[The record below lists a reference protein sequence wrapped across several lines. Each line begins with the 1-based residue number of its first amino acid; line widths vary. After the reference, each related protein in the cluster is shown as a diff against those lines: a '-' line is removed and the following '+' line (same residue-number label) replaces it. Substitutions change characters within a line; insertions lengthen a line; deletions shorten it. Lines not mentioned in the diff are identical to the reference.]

1 MREGTSGASPRARR
15 PGLHSVAAQ
24 VFVLQ
29 LLVVLLLAAL
39 SAVSLV
45 YETRSQAVRGARHQ
59 ALAVAAGVASSPGV
73 AAALQ
78 SPDPTAVLQPMAE
91 QARRTSGVDFVAVL
105 NRDGVRYTDVRP
117 DLIGKR
123 ASGDFSRALAG
134 ESYTELFRGAP
145 TDAVRAAVPVT
156 GTDQKVV
163 GIVTAGLEIST
174 VSSTFYRQLPLL
186 AAGAAGSLALATGA
200 AWLVSRRLRRQTHGL
215 GPAEV
220 TRMYEHHDAVLH
232 AVREGVL
239 VIGEDGRLLLANDE
253 ARRLLQLP
261 ADAEQ
266 RPLGSLGLTASTTRL
281 LASERGVDDA
291 VQLVGGRLLAVNVR
305 RTSRDG
311 GGPAGS
317 VATLRDTTEL
327 RALAGRADVAR
338 ERLEL
343 LYRASAEIGSTLDVV
358 RTAEELAELVVPQ
371 FADVVTVDLFEPVL
385 RGDEPAPGVATSV
398 RRAAVRGAVETWPW
412 HEAGSALEYGRLAQQ
427 RRAIEGEDAVLVT
440 DLARSQDWRVTD
452 PEGARRVLRLGF
464 HSLITVPLRARGV
477 VLGFVMFWRGPLPP
491 FQPDDVSPAE
501 ELTARAAVCIDNA
514 RRYTREHATAVSLQR
529 SLLPRGLPPQDAVEV
544 AHRYLPAR
552 SGVGGDW
559 FDVIPLSG
567 ARVALVAGDVV
578 GHGLQAAAT
587 MGRLRTAVLNFSALD
602 LPPQDLLFHLD
613 QLVMRLDAADQT
625 GGEGHTVTGA
635 SVVYAVYDP
644 TDGRCVI
651 ACAGHPPPALV
662 RPDGSVE
669 FVDVPA
675 NLLLGLESVSFQ
687 TAEIDVPQGSR
698 LVLYTDGLVEGRSG
712 DIGTGLEL
720 LRSALARSGPDVEST
735 CGTVIDALVPDRS
748 RDDVA
753 LLVAATRR
761 FPAENMAQWDVPSDF
776 AAVGDVRARCMRQ
789 LESWGLDETAFTTEL
804 VLSELITNAVR
815 YGAPPVTVR
824 LLRHHV
830 LICEVRDASSTAPRV
845 VQAAEF
851 DEGGRG
857 LFLVAQLADRW
868 GVRYT
873 GHGKVIWT
881 EQSLDRPQ
889 GPSIMVDSLAE

>member
-1 MREGTSGASPRARR
+1 M
-15 PGLHSVAAQ
+15 
-24 VFVLQ
+24 LQ
-29 LLVVLLLAAL
+29 LLIVLLLAAL
-39 SAVSLV
+39 SDITLV
-45 YETRSQAVRGARHQ
+45 YETRSQAVRGARHE
-59 ALAVAAGVASSPGV
+59 ALAVAAGFASSPGV

-78 SPDPTAVLQPMAE
+78 RPDPTAALQPMAE
-91 QARRTSGVDFVAVL
+91 RARRTAGVDFVAVL
-105 NRDGVRYTDVRP
+105 DRDGVRYTDARP

-156 GTDQKVV
+156 DADRRVV

-215 GPAEV
+215 GPTEV

-232 AVREGVL
+232 AAREGVL
-239 VIGEDGRLLLANDE
+239 VIGENGRLSLANDE
-253 ARRLLQLP
+253 ARRLLRLP
-261 ADAEQ
+261 ADAER
-266 RPLGSLGLTASTTRL
+266 RPLRNLGLPGSMVRL
-281 LASERGVDDA
+281 LASEQDVDDA
-291 VQLVGGRLLAVNVR
+291 VQLVGGRLLAVSVR
-305 RTSRDG
+305 RTGRGRGGPG
-311 GGPAGS
+311 GG

-327 RALAGRADVAR
+327 RALAGRVDVAR
-338 ERLEL
+338 GRLEL

-358 RTAEELAELVVPQ
+358 RTAEELADLVVPQ
-371 FADVVTVDLFEPVL
+371 FADVVTVDLFDPVL
-385 RGDEPAPGVATSV
+385 RGDEPVPGVASSV
-398 RRAAVRGAVETWPW
+398 RRAAVRGAVEAWPW
-412 HEAGSALEYGRLAQQ
+412 HEAGSSLGYGPLTQQ
-427 RRAIEGEDAVLVT
+427 GQAVQGEGAVLVT
-440 DLARSQDWRVTD
+440 DLAQARDWRVPD
-452 PEGARRVLRLGF
+452 PEGARDVLRLGF

-477 VLGFVMFWRGPLPP
+477 VLGFVMFWRGRHPP

-529 SLLPRGLPPQDAVEV
+529 SLLPRDLPAQDAVEV

-567 ARVALVAGDVV
+567 ARVALVVGDVV

-602 LPPQDLLFHLD
+602 LPPEDLLFNLD
-613 QLVMRLDAADQT
+613 QLVRRLDAADQT
-625 GGEGHTVTGA
+625 GGDEYTVTGA
-635 SVVYAVYDP
+635 TLVYAVYDP
-644 TDGRCVI
+644 TSGRCAV

-662 RPDGSVE
+662 RPDGSVG

-675 NLLLGLESVSFQ
+675 NLPLGLGSAPFQ
-687 TAEIDVPQGSR
+687 TAETGIPEGSR
-698 LVLYTDGLVEGRSG
+698 LVLYTDGLVASRSG
-712 DIGTGLEL
+712 NIDTGLARLRSVLAGTGP
-720 LRSALARSGPDVEST
+720 GCEST
-735 CGTVIDALVPDRS
+735 CSTVIDAMVPDGS

-753 LLVAATRR
+753 LLVAGTRR
-761 FPAENMAQWDVPSDF
+761 FPAEDMAQWDVPADF
-776 AAVGDVRARCMRQ
+776 EAVGAVRAACMRQ
-789 LESWGLDETAFTTEL
+789 LEGWGLDDAGFTTEL
-804 VLSELITNAVR
+804 ILSELITNAVR
-815 YGAPPVTVR
+815 YGTPPVTVR

-830 LICEVRDASSTAPRV
+830 LICEVCDASSTAPRV
-845 VQAAEF
+845 VQAADF

-881 EQSLDRPQ
+881 EQSLAPAQDLP
-889 GPSIMVDSLAE
+889 PET

>member
-1 MREGTSGASPRARR
+1 MREGTSGASPRPRK

-29 LLVVLLLAAL
+29 LLIVLLLAAL
-39 SAVSLV
+39 SDITLV
-45 YETRSQAVRGARHQ
+45 YETRSQAVRGARHE
-59 ALAVAAGVASSPGV
+59 ALAVAAGFASSPGV

-78 SPDPTAVLQPMAE
+78 RPDPTAALQPMAE
-91 QARRTSGVDFVAVL
+91 RARRTAGVDFVAVL
-105 NRDGVRYTDVRP
+105 DRDGVRYTDARP

-156 GTDQKVV
+156 DADRRVV

-215 GPAEV
+215 GPTEV

-232 AVREGVL
+232 AAREGVL
-239 VIGEDGRLLLANDE
+239 VIGENGRLSLANDE
-253 ARRLLQLP
+253 ARRLLRLP
-261 ADAEQ
+261 ADAER
-266 RPLGSLGLTASTTRL
+266 RPLRNLGLPGSMVRL
-281 LASERGVDDA
+281 LASEQDVDDA
-291 VQLVGGRLLAVNVR
+291 VQLVGGRLLAVSVR
-305 RTSRDG
+305 RTGRGRGGPG
-311 GGPAGS
+311 GG

-327 RALAGRADVAR
+327 RALAGRVDVAR
-338 ERLEL
+338 GRLEL

-358 RTAEELAELVVPQ
+358 RTAEELADLVVPQ
-371 FADVVTVDLFEPVL
+371 FADVVTVDLFDPVL
-385 RGDEPAPGVATSV
+385 RGDEPVPGVASSV
-398 RRAAVRGAVETWPW
+398 RRAAVRGAVEAWPW
-412 HEAGSALEYGRLAQQ
+412 HEAGSSLGYGPLTQQ
-427 RRAIEGEDAVLVT
+427 GQAVQGEGAVLVT
-440 DLARSQDWRVTD
+440 DLAQARDWRVPD
-452 PEGARRVLRLGF
+452 PEGARDVLRLGF

-477 VLGFVMFWRGPLPP
+477 VLGFVMFWRGRHPP

-529 SLLPRGLPPQDAVEV
+529 SLLPRDLPAQDAVEV

-567 ARVALVAGDVV
+567 ARVALVVGDVV

-602 LPPQDLLFHLD
+602 LPPEDLLFNLD
-613 QLVMRLDAADQT
+613 QLVRRLDAADQT
-625 GGEGHTVTGA
+625 GGDEYTVTGA
-635 SVVYAVYDP
+635 TLVYAVYDP
-644 TDGRCVI
+644 TSGRCAV

-662 RPDGSVE
+662 RPDGSVG

-675 NLLLGLESVSFQ
+675 NLPLGLGSAPFQ
-687 TAEIDVPQGSR
+687 TAETGIPEGSR
-698 LVLYTDGLVEGRSG
+698 LVLYTDGLVASRSG
-712 DIGTGLEL
+712 NIDTGLVRLRSVLAGTGP
-720 LRSALARSGPDVEST
+720 GCEST
-735 CGTVIDALVPDRS
+735 CSTVIDAMVPDGS

-753 LLVAATRR
+753 LLVAGTRR
-761 FPAENMAQWDVPSDF
+761 FPAEDMAQWDVPADF
-776 AAVGDVRARCMRQ
+776 EAVGAVRAACMRQ
-789 LESWGLDETAFTTEL
+789 LEGWGLDDAGFTTEL
-804 VLSELITNAVR
+804 ILSELITNAVR
-815 YGAPPVTVR
+815 YGTPPVTVR

-830 LICEVRDASSTAPRV
+830 LICEVCDASSTAPRV
-845 VQAAEF
+845 VQAADF

-881 EQSLDRPQ
+881 EQSLAPAQDLP
-889 GPSIMVDSLAE
+889 PET